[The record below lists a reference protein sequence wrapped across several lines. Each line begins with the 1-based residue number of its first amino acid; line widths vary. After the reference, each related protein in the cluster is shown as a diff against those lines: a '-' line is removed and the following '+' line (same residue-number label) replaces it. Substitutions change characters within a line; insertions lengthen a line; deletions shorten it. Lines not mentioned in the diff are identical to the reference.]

1 MAQSKDDIK
10 YGTSQSRLNK
20 DEAVRIA
27 YKHGTP
33 LEGGK
38 IAESEPVDL
47 FPGAHQISMRTEPPH
62 GHDDPIRQQDD
73 SNNQSQMRRDPADDI
88 QAGQESYTNS
98 AS

>member
-1 MAQSKDDIK
+1 MAKSKDDIK
-10 YGTSQSRLNK
+10 YGTSQKRLNE

-47 FPGAHQISMRTEPPH
+47 FPGAHQISMSTEPH
-62 GHDDPIRQQDD
+62 SHDDPIRQQED
-73 SNNQSQMRRDPADDI
+73 SNNQSQLRRDPADDI
-88 QAGQESYTNS
+88 QAGQESNTNS

>member
-1 MAQSKDDIK
+1 MAKSKDDIK
-10 YGTSQSRLNK
+10 YGTSQTRLNE

-47 FPGAHQISMRTEPPH
+47 FTGAHQIYMSTEPH
-62 GHDDPIRQQDD
+62 SHDDPNRQQEV
-73 SNNQSQMRRDPADDI
+73 SNNQTQMRRDPADDI
-88 QAGQESYTNS
+88 QAGQESNTNS